1 MRVVQL
7 MASPFVGG
15 PERQVLG
22 LAEAL
27 PADCRTTFLS
37 FAERGLARPFLDEA
51 RARGFEAVELRE
63 NAPHCFRAA
72 REVAGHLE
80 RVGAD
85 VLCCN
90 GYKPDVVGW
99 LAARRAGIPVV
110 SISHGWTAATW
121 KVRLNE
127 ALDRRL
133 LRRMDCTV
141 CVSEAQAVKVRRA
154 GVDPDRVLVIRNAI
168 QVDAFEEPD
177 RSYRRVLEGFFPN
190 RPKHIVAAGGRLSP
204 EKGFDLLIRAAADV
218 ALQDRGVGFVLFG
231 EGPLREELERQ
242 ANECGLQDRFV
253 FAGFRTDL
261 QRFLP
266 WCDLVVL
273 SSHTEGLP
281 VVVLEALAAGVP
293 VVATE
298 VGGTPEVIDDGV
310 NGFLVPPGDAAALAA
325 RIADVLGSEEKRR
338 EMGACGRRRVC
349 EEFTFAAQAEQYYH
363 LFVSLVEGTTVD
375 DGFGRARLLER
386 SAP

>member
-22 LAEAL
+22 LAESL
-27 PADCRTTFLS
+27 PAGCRTTFLS
-37 FAERGLARPFLDEA
+37 FAERGLARPFLAEA

-72 REVAGHLE
+72 REVQGHLKS
-80 RVGAD
+80 VGAD

-90 GYKPDVVGW
+90 GYKPDVIGW
-99 LAARRAGIPVV
+99 LAARRAGVPVV
-110 SISHGWTAATW
+110 SISHGWTGATW

-127 ALDRRL
+127 AIDRL
-133 LRRMDCTV
+133 VLRRMDYTV

-154 GVDPDRVLVIRNAI
+154 GVDPRRVRVIRNAI
-168 QVDAFEEPD
+168 HTDAFDEPD
-177 RSYRRVLEGFFPN
+177 PSYRRMLDGFFAV
-190 RPKHIVAAGGRLSP
+190 RPKRIVAAGGRLSP
-204 EKGFDLLIRAAADV
+204 EKGFDVLIRAAAEV
-218 ALQDRGVGFVLFG
+218 ARRDGGVGFVLFG
-231 EGPLREELERQ
+231 DGPLREALVRQ
-242 ANECGLQDRFV
+242 AAGQGLKGRFV

-281 VVVLEALAAGVP
+281 VVVLETMAAGVP
-293 VVATE
+293 VVATA
-298 VGGTPEVIDDGV
+298 VGGTPEVIADGLH
-310 NGFLVPPGDAAALAA
+310 GYLVPPGDAAALAG
-325 RIADVLGSEEKRR
+325 RILDALESEEKRR
-338 EMGACGRRRVC
+338 ALGARGRERVRD
-349 EEFTFAAQAEQYYH
+349 EFTFAAQAEQYNR
-363 LFVSLVEGTTVD
+363 LFMSLIKGGGEKDRPVS
-375 DGFGRARLLER
+375 ARVLER
-386 SAP
+386 STP